1 MVITVSIGLIRCT
14 LAGTLRTDNELARLY
29 HTATVTSNPI
39 LSCKS
44 AGIRTQGQMVLQA
57 IKGVTEEFQ
66 GGEGEGGFMAPWQL
80 SRQQNISANT
90 QMD

>member
-14 LAGTLRTDNELARLY
+14 LAGTLRADNELARLY

-44 AGIRTQGQMVLQA
+44 AGIRIQGQMVLQA

-66 GGEGEGGFMAPWQL
+66 GGEGGGGMAPWQL